1 MSVNFTKMQ
10 GLGNDFIMIDG
21 FKETLPPDLMTM
33 TKQLCDRHFG
43 IGADGVIIVL
53 PSDKA
58 DYRMRIINADGSE
71 VEMCGNGIRCFA
83 KYVYEAGL
91 LPQGQD
97 RFTVETLAGIMTPCI
112 VLQGANATAVTV
124 DMGEPVLER
133 EAVPMLGP
141 VGQAINEPIAVLDTT
156 FSLTAV
162 SMGNPHCVIFV
173 AAPDQIDLIKYG
185 PALENHPAFPRKT
198 NVHFVEVLNRQEL
211 KMRVWER
218 GVGITLAC
226 GTGACATLVAAV
238 LNKKTERKAK
248 VHLPGGTLEIEWAEN
263 NHVYMTGP
271 AQTVF
276 TGKVENNA

>member
-141 VGQAINEPIAVLDTT
+141 VGQAINEPITVLDTT

-185 PALENHPAFPRKT
+185 PALENHSAFPRKT
-198 NVHFVEVLNRQEL
+198 NVHFVEVMNRQEL
-211 KMRVWER
+211 RMRVWER

-226 GTGACATLVAAV
+226 GTGACAVLVAAV

-248 VHLPGGTLEIEWAEN
+248 VHLPGGTLEIEWADN
-263 NHVYMTGP
+263 NHIYMTGP
-271 AQTVF
+271 AQSVF

>member
-1 MSVNFTKMQ
+1 MNFTKKQ

-21 FKETLPPDLMTM
+21 FKETLSPDLMTM

-97 RFTVETLAGIMTPCI
+97 RFTVETLAGIMTPRI
-112 VLQGANATAVTV
+112 VLQGDNATAVTV

-133 EAVPMLGP
+133 GDVPMLGP

-173 AAPDQIDLIKYG
+173 DDVEQIDLIKYG
-185 PALENHPAFPRKT
+185 PALENHSAFPRKT
-198 NVHFVEVLNRQEL
+198 NVHFVEVMNRQEL
-211 KMRVWER
+211 RMRVWER

-226 GTGACATLVAAV
+226 GTGACAVLVAAV

-248 VHLPGGTLEIEWAEN
+248 VHLPGGTLEIEWADN
-263 NHVYMTGP
+263 NHIYMTGP
-271 AQTVF
+271 AQSVF

>member
-1 MSVNFTKMQ
+1 MNFTKMQ

-21 FKETLPPDLMTM
+21 FKETLPQDLLAM

-97 RFTVETLAGIMTPCI
+97 LFTIETLAGIMTPRI
-112 VLQGANATAVTV
+112 VRQGATVTAVTV

-133 EAVPMLGP
+133 GDVPMHGP

-173 AAPDQIDLIKYG
+173 ADADQIDLVKYG

-198 NVHFVEVLNRQEL
+198 NVHFVEALNQQEL
-211 KMRVWER
+211 RMRVWER

-276 TGKVENNA
+276 TGKAENIA